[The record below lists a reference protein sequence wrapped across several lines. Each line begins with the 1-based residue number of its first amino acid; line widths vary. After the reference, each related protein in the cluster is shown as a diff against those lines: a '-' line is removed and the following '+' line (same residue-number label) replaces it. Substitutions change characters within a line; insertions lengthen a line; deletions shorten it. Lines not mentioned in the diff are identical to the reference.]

1 MSTKYLRLTE
11 IRLNGA
17 FPQNTASIKAAQ
29 GHKGSTLMTE
39 TASRSLP
46 LEPDLGP
53 TRCVQRR
60 RASHVLLTLVMDFF
74 DLDRTFPKLRPHLPV
89 FLASYAL
96 FNVIHL
102 FLVPLIGNLLFP
114 AQWNKMNRRARNNW
128 AIHVCSQAHALI
140 IVPLALRRLQLP
152 ELDANR
158 AFGWN
163 EQSGTLQAIAVAY
176 FLWDAID
183 AIYNFESVGFVLH
196 GVACTAI
203 YLCAFK
209 PFLAYYAAR
218 CLLWETST
226 IFLNNH
232 WRFSHL
238 AVLTEVMTL
247 RRALDKMNRT
257 GGTMQLLNG
266 VFLISSFFLSG

>member
-1 MSTKYLRLTE
+1 
-11 IRLNGA
+11 
-17 FPQNTASIKAAQ
+17 
-29 GHKGSTLMTE
+29 
-39 TASRSLP
+39 
-46 LEPDLGP
+46 
-53 TRCVQRR
+53 
-60 RASHVLLTLVMDFF
+60 MDFF

-232 WRFSHL
+232 W
-238 AVLTEVMTL
+238 
-247 RRALDKMNRT
+247 ALDKMNRT

-266 VFLISSFFLSG
+266 VFLISSFFLVRLMYGGYTSYHFFVTLHRYRDQIPLAGAIAIGSGNILLQGLNWFWFTKMISSLRKRFEPEKAANGSANGRSHGATNGFKRD